1 MSNHIKHLTLHIFL
15 LAVLLSSCTPRAVRE
30 AQEVVAHADSLRE
43 AHLYAQNEYD
53 DSLSL
58 AQAYETLKEI
68 PLPFRGWLGLNS
80 SYAHA
85 CYHYG
90 RMLRAKDYHVEAMKV
105 FIDAT
110 HSRTRDFHILGRIYS
125 NMGSMCHL
133 AGEYQLSYDM
143 FAISADYFL
152 QNGDTINYYYGLND
166 MALELAEQGKKDE
179 TLVLLE
185 NIEEKCTNTDV
196 ISLANLTKTVLYE
209 EIRQHDSVIYYANLL
224 SAAGK
229 ETATSAIT
237 KAQAFYHLQK
247 YDSALY
253 YAHLTLKLSSS
264 LFDKDNAY
272 YILIHC
278 DSIFGGTDVYTLS
291 SIRADN
297 EKEIEIRHGKLSTA
311 VQLLE
316 QDIEYRSKYA
326 ERVMY
331 VLLILAITLIVII
344 LIAYKAHR
352 KHKRFI
358 QEKNASLYQL
368 EQKNTL
374 HLTRIQTMYAEIENR
389 CNILVQSPN
398 LKQELCWKE
407 YGQMCRIADQ
417 LFYLFASKL
426 QKEGLKEREIR
437 LCLLVL
443 LNLSH
448 ARIADMMFV
457 EENSVGKLKERT
469 AKRLS
474 TSRKNIREK
483 LLKITIGDE
492 S

>member
-1 MSNHIKHLTLHIFL
+1 M
-15 LAVLLSSCTPRAVRE
+15 RE
-30 AQEVVAHADSLRE
+30 AQEVIAHADSLRE

-68 PLPFRGWLGLNS
+68 PLPLRNGLGLGS

-90 RMLRAKDYHVEAMKV
+90 RLLRAKDNHVEAMKV
-105 FIDAT
+105 FIEAT
-110 HSRTRDFHILGRIYS
+110 HSRTRDYHILGRVYS
-125 NMGSMCHL
+125 NIAEMCHL

-143 FAISADYFL
+143 FAKCADCFL
-152 QNGDTINYYYGLND
+152 QKGDSSNYFYALNR
-166 MALELAEQGKKDE
+166 MMFELAEQGKKEE
-179 TLVLLE
+179 TLVVLDSITR
-185 NIEEKCTNTDV
+185 NCNDKNV
-196 ISLANLTKTVLYE
+196 ILKTWETKAEMYLNSCQY
-209 EIRQHDSVIYYANLL
+209 D
-224 SAAGK
+224 
-229 ETATSAIT
+229 SAIVIVDSMLRSGYNNPT
-237 KAQAFYHLQK
+237 GLLIKAQAFSFLGTK
-247 YDSALY
+247 DSAVY
-253 YAHLTLKLSSS
+253 YAEKVLETTKS
-264 LFDKDNAY
+264 LFDINNAL
-272 YILIHC
+272 YILTHDDKSKDKKEIRQTSA
-278 DSIFGGTDVYTLS
+278 DRSDVQKL
-291 SIRADN
+291 
-297 EKEIEIRHGKLSTA
+297 IEIRHGKITTA

-331 VLLILAITLIVII
+331 VLLISAITLIVII
-344 LIAYKAHR
+344 LIAYKAHK

-368 EQKNTL
+368 EQKNIL
-374 HLTRIQTMYAEIENR
+374 HLSRIQTMYAEIENR

-417 LFYLFASKL
+417 QFYLFASKL

-448 ARIADMMFV
+448 ACIADMMFV

-474 TSRKNIREK
+474 TSRKNMREK

>member
-1 MSNHIKHLTLHIFL
+1 MYILTH
-15 LAVLLSSCTPRAVRE
+15 
-30 AQEVVAHADSLRE
+30 
-43 AHLYAQNEYD
+43 D
-53 DSLSL
+53 DKS
-58 AQAYETLKEI
+58 
-68 PLPFRGWLGLNS
+68 
-80 SYAHA
+80 
-85 CYHYG
+85 
-90 RMLRAKDYHVEAMKV
+90 KD
-105 FIDAT
+105 
-110 HSRTRDFHILGRIYS
+110 
-125 NMGSMCHL
+125 
-133 AGEYQLSYDM
+133 
-143 FAISADYFL
+143 
-152 QNGDTINYYYGLND
+152 
-166 MALELAEQGKKDE
+166 KK
-179 TLVLLE
+179 
-185 NIEEKCTNTDV
+185 
-196 ISLANLTKTVLYE
+196 
-209 EIRQHDSVIYYANLL
+209 EIRQ
-224 SAAGK
+224 
-229 ETATSAIT
+229 TSADRSDI
-237 KAQAFYHLQK
+237 QK
-247 YDSALY
+247 L
-253 YAHLTLKLSSS
+253 
-264 LFDKDNAY
+264 
-272 YILIHC
+272 
-278 DSIFGGTDVYTLS
+278 
-291 SIRADN
+291 
-297 EKEIEIRHGKLSTA
+297 IEIRHGKITTA

-331 VLLILAITLIVII
+331 VLLISTITLIVII
-344 LIAYKAHR
+344 LIAYKAHK

-417 LFYLFASKL
+417 QFYLFASKL

-443 LNLSH
+443 LNLNH

-474 TSRKNIREK
+474 TSRKNMREK

>member
-1 MSNHIKHLTLHIFL
+1 M
-15 LAVLLSSCTPRAVRE
+15 RE

-90 RMLRAKDYHVEAMKV
+90 RLLRAKGNYVEAMKV

-110 HSRTRDFHILGRIYS
+110 HSRTRDFHILGRVYS
-125 NMGSMCHL
+125 NIAEMCHL

-143 FAISADYFL
+143 FAKCADCFL
-152 QNGDTINYYYGLND
+152 QKGDSSNYFYALNS
-166 MALELAEQGKKDE
+166 MAFELAEQGKKEE
-179 TLVLLE
+179 TLVLLTSITR
-185 NIEEKCTNTDV
+185 NCNDKNV
-196 ISLANLTKTVLYE
+196 ILKTWETKAEMYLNSCQY
-209 EIRQHDSVIYYANLL
+209 D
-224 SAAGK
+224 
-229 ETATSAIT
+229 SAIVIVDSMLRSGYNNPT
-237 KAQAFYHLQK
+237 GLLIKAQAFSYLGTK
-247 YDSALY
+247 DSAVY
-253 YAHLTLKLSSS
+253 YAKKVLDTTKS
-264 LFDKDNAY
+264 LFDTNNAL
-272 YILIHC
+272 YILTHDDKSKDKKEIRQTSA
-278 DSIFGGTDVYTLS
+278 DRSDVQKL
-291 SIRADN
+291 
-297 EKEIEIRHGKLSTA
+297 IEIRHGKITTA

-331 VLLILAITLIVII
+331 VLLISAITLIVII

-368 EQKNTL
+368 EQKNIL
-374 HLTRIQTMYAEIENR
+374 HLSRIQTMYAEIENR
-389 CNILVQSPN
+389 CNILVQSPS

-417 LFYLFASKL
+417 QFYLFASKL

-448 ARIADMMFV
+448 AHIADMMFV

-474 TSRKNIREK
+474 TSRKNMREK

>member
-1 MSNHIKHLTLHIFL
+1 M
-15 LAVLLSSCTPRAVRE
+15 RE

-68 PLPFRGWLGLNS
+68 PLPFRNGLGLGS

-90 RMLRAKDYHVEAMKV
+90 RMLRTKDNYVEAMKV

-110 HSRTRDFHILGRIYS
+110 HSRTSDFHILGRIYS

-143 FAISADYFL
+143 FAISADCFL
-152 QNGDTINYYYGLND
+152 QNGDSSNYFYALNS
-166 MALELAEQGKKDE
+166 MAFELAEQGKKEE

-209 EIRQHDSVIYYANLL
+209 KIRQHDSVIYYANHL

-316 QDIEYRSKYA
+316 QDLTRKPDLRWLYSTIGTLVLISFGLFF
-326 ERVMY
+326 Y
-331 VLLILAITLIVII
+331 VR
-344 LIAYKAHR
+344 KKHR
-352 KHKRFI
+352 KRELLSQQI
-358 QEKNASLYQL
+358 EEL
-368 EQKNTL
+368 ENRSNDTIAKISAQ
-374 HLTRIQTMYAEIENR
+374 IEN
-389 CNILVQSPN
+389 NIALLSQSAN
-398 LKQELCWKE
+398 LKEDLSWSDYNKL
-407 YGQMCRIADQ
+407 CRIVDLQFNLLAT
-417 LFYLFASKL
+417 KL
-426 QKEGLKEREIR
+426 HKKQVLNETQIR
-437 LCLLVL
+437 LCVLVL
-443 LNLSH
+443 LNL
-448 ARIADMMFV
+448 RRVDIADTLPYAQ
-457 EENSVGKLKERT
+457 NGIGKLKDQ
-469 AKRLS
+469 
-474 TSRKNIREK
+474 TSK
-483 LLKITIGDE
+483 LLGTTGKNLRLFLIKIAIE
-492 S
+492 E